1 MRLLKFWL
9 HSQVGSDVYRL
20 PPTVCMPRRGTH
32 RILGWP
38 HSNSL
43 HPVRPFAH
51 ISSYSINSEIAG
63 HSHVAN
69 SAIILMMLYFVG
81 GTLYRRYVLNIR
93 GFDQLPRFSLFSL
106 GDTIEFVQNVCDR
119 FITSSRSQSWTND
132 YNHHTS
138 YQSGRR
144 QRGSVD
150 RLPTLPEEEESLI
163 GGDHE
168 NDHAHAEGHRAPPP
182 QQVQPTPTPQTQV
195 QQGTPDL
202 GLGHAND
209 GDAQPHPMDTQNV
222 IRS

>member
-1 MRLLKFWL
+1 
-9 HSQVGSDVYRL
+9 
-20 PPTVCMPRRGTH
+20 
-32 RILGWP
+32 
-38 HSNSL
+38 
-43 HPVRPFAH
+43 
-51 ISSYSINSEIAG
+51 
-63 HSHVAN
+63 
-69 SAIILMMLYFVG
+69 MMLYFVG

-150 RLPTLPEEEESLI
+150 RLPTLREEEEALVS
-163 GGDHE
+163 GDHDL
-168 NDHAHAEGHRAPPP
+168 NDHGHTEGHHAPPP
-182 QQVQPTPTPQTQV
+182 QQTQPPPAHQIQV

-202 GLGHAND
+202 GLDHANE
-209 GDAQPHPMDTQNV
+209 GDAQPHEMDTQNA
-222 IRS
+222 IRL

>member
-1 MRLLKFWL
+1 
-9 HSQVGSDVYRL
+9 
-20 PPTVCMPRRGTH
+20 
-32 RILGWP
+32 
-38 HSNSL
+38 
-43 HPVRPFAH
+43 
-51 ISSYSINSEIAG
+51 
-63 HSHVAN
+63 
-69 SAIILMMLYFVG
+69 MMLYFVG

-119 FITSSRSQSWTND
+119 FITSSRSQSWTTND

-168 NDHAHAEGHRAPPP
+168 NDPAHTDGHHAPPP
-182 QQVQPTPTPQTQV
+182 QQVQPTPAPQIQV

-209 GDAQPHPMDTQNV
+209 GDAQPHAADTQNV